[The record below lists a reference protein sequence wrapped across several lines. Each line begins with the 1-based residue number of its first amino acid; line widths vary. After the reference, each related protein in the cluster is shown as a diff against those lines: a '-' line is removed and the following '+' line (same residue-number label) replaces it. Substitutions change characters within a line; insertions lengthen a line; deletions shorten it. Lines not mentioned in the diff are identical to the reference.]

1 MRRLLFLLPLFFI
14 GRVFATGEINVLTDI
29 LHTPYPPGCIAL
41 SMPAGPASAENLL
54 YDDFLTVPS
63 IGSVDRDAEVRVT
76 IWRTGCFD
84 EGFSVVMV
92 RLQKV
97 SGDFPVL
104 IPQVWA
110 EAGTVDFPE
119 HQAQLQRLPASGNVG
134 ATGDV
139 VTTAGETFILG
150 VDALST
156 DGSRLFAPED
166 YNDTFTLELTWTS
179 FSPDIED
186 AWVLYDI
193 PSYVESLDPPQFDM
207 PLLHGRMSG
216 QYLFDGIPSTGLQL
230 IVGELADDTN
240 FIFAI
245 FFTYMNGEPMWLVG
259 NTGGEAPGFPGIEMG
274 LLRFRG
280 GEFIGLG
287 PGAFNQSDLTVDEV
301 GSIIIEPL
309 DCNNIL
315 LGYDFSPLGLGTG
328 VLEGN
333 RGEFRIAG
341 YDCNPWQ

>member
-1 MRRLLFLLPLFFI
+1 MRRLLLLLPLLVF
-14 GRVFATGEINVLTDI
+14 GRASATGEINVLTDI

-41 SMPAGPASAENLL
+41 SLPTGPASADNLL
-54 YDDFLTVPS
+54 YDDFLSVPS
-63 IGSVDRDAEVRVT
+63 IGSLDNDAEVRVT

-84 EGFSVVMV
+84 PGFSVVMV
-92 RLQKV
+92 RLQKI
-97 SGDFPVL
+97 SGEFPVL

-110 EAGTVDFPE
+110 EAGTVDFPQ

-134 ATGDV
+134 ATGDE
-139 VTTAGETFILG
+139 VTEAGETFMLG

-156 DGSRLFAPED
+156 DGSKLFAPED
-166 YNDTFTLELTWTS
+166 YNDIFTLELTWETLS
-179 FSPDIED
+179 QVEGS
-186 AWVLYDI
+186 WTLYDI
-193 PSYVESLDPPQFDM
+193 PPYVAELDPPQFDM

-216 QYLFDGIPSTGLQL
+216 QYVFDGIPSTGLQL
-230 IVGELADDTN
+230 VVGELADDSN

-259 NTGGEAPGFPGIEMG
+259 NTGGEPPGFPGVEMG
-274 LLRFRG
+274 LLRIRG

-287 PGAFNQSDLTVDEV
+287 PGAFDSSDLTVDEV

-315 LGYDFSPLGLGTG
+315 LGYDFTPLGLSTG

>member
-1 MRRLLFLLPLFFI
+1 MTRLLPLLLLLAAS
-14 GRVFATGEINVLTDI
+14 RTLATGEINVLTDI
-29 LHTPYPPGCIAL
+29 LHTPYPPGCVAISLPDA
-41 SMPAGPASAENLL
+41 PASADNTL
-54 YDDFLTVPS
+54 YDEFIPVPS
-63 IGSVDRDAEVRVT
+63 IGSVDRDAEIRVT
-76 IWRTGCFD
+76 IWRMGCFD
-84 EGFSVVMV
+84 PDQSLVLV

-119 HQAQLQRLPASGNVG
+119 HLGQLQRAPGVG
-134 ATGDV
+134 AMGASGDV
-139 VTTAGETFILG
+139 VSTAGETFILG
-150 VDALST
+150 VDIFSV
-156 DGSRLFAPED
+156 DGSLFFLPED
-166 YNDTFTLELTWTS
+166 YNDLFTLELSWAA
-179 FSPDIED
+179 FSPQVANTGE
-186 AWVLYDI
+186 LFDI
-193 PSYVESLDPPQFDM
+193 PPYVPGLDPPQFEI

-216 QYLFDGIPSTGLQL
+216 QYTFDGIPSTGLQL

-259 NTGGEAPGFPGIEMG
+259 NTGGEPPGFPGVEMG

-287 PGAFNQSDLTVDEV
+287 PGAFDPSDLSIDEV

-315 LGYDFSPLGLGTG
+315 LGYDFRPLGLG
-328 VLEGN
+328 
-333 RGEFRIAG
+333 
-341 YDCNPWQ
+341 

>member
-240 FIFAI
+240 FIFARKNTNHRSHRKHRKI
-245 FFTYMNGEPMWLVG
+245 RSSISVSSVFSVVPEGFFS
-259 NTGGEAPGFPGIEMG
+259 AA
-274 LLRFRG
+274 LLASA
-280 GEFIGLG
+280 I
-287 PGAFNQSDLTVDEV
+287 A
-301 GSIIIEPL
+301 I
-309 DCNNIL
+309 
-315 LGYDFSPLGLGTG
+315 
-328 VLEGN
+328 N
-333 RGEFRIAG
+333 R
-341 YDCNPWQ
+341 